1 MVIPCSF
8 FCFVDGNSLSFHQKY
23 TKPLIWICFSGTSP
37 MTLMRVFLTCTER
50 LFECVFW
57 LHSLNF
63 QMQLWS
69 FDLLHLWWNIKEI
82 GHIGLEI
89 TEVNCQQVLIW
100 VNAYTELFWATI
112 QKTVSQSLTFKE
124 FFHMSKF
131 GWSEMFSFFKTQ
143 FSVDYRSNRSKSKAN
158 HLLLFLIWIMV
169 PFDQE
174 DQRLYSEVEPRHPLW
189 ELHSHQT
196 FDFIQLVPTAQ
207 GHRWW

>member
-1 MVIPCSF
+1 
-8 FCFVDGNSLSFHQKY
+8 
-23 TKPLIWICFSGTSP
+23 

-131 GWSEMFSFFKTQ
+131 GWSEMFSFFKIQ

>member
-1 MVIPCSF
+1 
-8 FCFVDGNSLSFHQKY
+8 
-23 TKPLIWICFSGTSP
+23 
-37 MTLMRVFLTCTER
+37 MRVFLTCTER

-131 GWSEMFSFFKTQ
+131 GWSEMFSFFKIQ

-174 DQRLYSEVEPRHPLW
+174 DQRLYSEIAASERLIVGNLWCRKQLTLVGLPKLNWSRVKGQIKEDLKENPRTRRQCTLEHKNIIP
-189 ELHSHQT
+189 
-196 FDFIQLVPTAQ
+196 VYP
-207 GHRWW
+207 